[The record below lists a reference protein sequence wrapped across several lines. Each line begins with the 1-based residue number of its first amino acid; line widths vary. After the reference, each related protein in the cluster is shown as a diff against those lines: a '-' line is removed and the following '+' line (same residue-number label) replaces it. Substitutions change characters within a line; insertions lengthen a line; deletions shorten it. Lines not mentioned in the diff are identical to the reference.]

1 MKRKAVKL
9 SEYLLLVILA
19 LIFLYISFRNLG
31 AAEVA
36 NSDEARHG
44 VSAYEMLQTGNW
56 IENTF
61 NYEKDLWNLKPPV
74 SFWAEAASMRI
85 FGYSIWAFRF
95 PSVIAFMTIFFMVCF
110 FLLKKYNMLTC
121 AFFMML
127 FIAFDDFFFAHFG
140 RAGDADAI
148 YGLFYILSL
157 LCLYEYGTVDGKVNR
172 LYLSG
177 FFAAMAFLTKSFH
190 AMVLYLILTIYVLA
204 LSKKK
209 QLKWKNVLAAIVCAL
224 LPIALWGAW
233 RYSFDGM
240 TFLGSMFST
249 DVTERVSGSKKNPLE
264 YARWLGTIVFY
275 WMPRIYVAVL
285 GSSLFVLLRERILPD
300 REKNAILFWGLSLGT
315 PLVVYT
321 CSFAKANWYFLP
333 FMITLC
339 MSASIALG
347 RAIPVVLSGLTGKQR
362 HRLVIRKFFYG
373 LILLLWISVF
383 GYSSLNIG
391 RNIKKADE
399 LQLSDVQT
407 ALRDL
412 PGDGRNTEYGGLC
425 AYIYKPDV
433 SEGLPEQWE
442 QADLFV
448 AELYNDYH
456 CKEGGISAFLETEGA
471 VLYIPKDMQRR
482 DPRLSECILVA
493 ENEEYVVL
501 FHGAPSSALL
511 S

>member
-1 MKRKAVKL
+1 MKRNAVKL
-9 SEYLLLVILA
+9 SEYMIIVILA

-44 VSAYEMLQTGNW
+44 VSAYEMLQTENW
-56 IENTF
+56 IENTY

-74 SFWAEAASMRI
+74 SFWAEATSMRV
-85 FGYSIWAFRF
+85 FGYSIWAFRL
-95 PSVIAFMTIFFMVCF
+95 PSVMAFMTMFFVVCF
-110 FLLKKYNMLTC
+110 FLMKKYDTLTC
-121 AFFMML
+121 AFFMLL
-127 FIAFDDFFFAHFG
+127 FIAFDDFFFAHYG
-140 RAGDADAI
+140 RPGDADAI
-148 YGLFYILSL
+148 YGLLYILSL
-157 LCLYEYGTVDGKVNR
+157 LCLYDYATEDGKANR
-172 LYLSG
+172 LYLSA

-190 AMVLYLILTIYVLA
+190 AMVLYLILVIYVLA

-209 QLKWKNVLAAIVCAL
+209 RLKWKNVLVAIVCSL
-224 LPIALWGAW
+224 LPIALWGTW

-249 DVTERVSGSKKNPLE
+249 DVTERVSGSKKNPVE

-275 WMPRIYVAVL
+275 WMPRMYVAVL
-285 GSSLFVLLRERILPD
+285 CSSLFVLLREKKFPY
-300 REKNAILFWGLSLGT
+300 REKNKILFWGLSLGT
-315 PLVVYT
+315 PLVVYI
-321 CSFAKANWYFLP
+321 CAFAKANWYFLP
-333 FMITLC
+333 FMICLC

-347 RAIPVVLSGLTGKQR
+347 RAVPVAFLRLTGKR
-362 HRLVIRKFFYG
+362 EHGLIARKMICG
-373 LILLLWISVF
+373 LILLLWISVL
-383 GYSSLNIG
+383 GYSALNVG

-399 LQLSDVQT
+399 LQLSALQT

-412 PGDGRNTEYGGLC
+412 PGDGRNTEYCGLC
-425 AYIYKPDV
+425 AFIYKPDV
-433 SEGLPEQWE
+433 SEGLPECWE

-456 CKEGGISAFLETEGA
+456 CKEGGISAFLDTEGS

-493 ENEEYVVL
+493 ENKEYVVL
-501 FHGAPSSALL
+501 YHSPEKE
-511 S
+511 

>member
-74 SFWAEAASMRI
+74 SFWAEAASMKV

-95 PSVIAFMTIFFMVCF
+95 PSVTAFMTMFFVICF
-110 FLLKKYNMLTC
+110 FLMKKYDTLTC
-121 AFFMML
+121 TFFMIL
-127 FIAFDDFFFAHFG
+127 FIAFDDLFFAHFG

-157 LCLYEYGTVDGKVNR
+157 LCLYEYGTIDGKENR
-172 LYLSG
+172 LYLSA

-190 AMVLYLILTIYVLA
+190 AMVLYLILVIYVMA
-204 LSKKK
+204 LSRKK
-209 QLKWKNVLAAIVCAL
+209 QLKWQTVLAAMICAF
-224 LPIALWGAW
+224 LPIALWGGW

-249 DVTERVSGSKKNPLE
+249 DVTERVSGSKKNPVE
-264 YARWLGTIVFY
+264 YASWLGTIVFY
-275 WMPRIYVAVL
+275 WMPRMYVAVL
-285 GSSLFVLLRERILPD
+285 CSSLFVLLKERKFPN
-300 REKNAILFWGLSLGT
+300 REKNVLLFWLLSLGA

-339 MSASIALG
+339 ISASIALG
-347 RAIPVVLSGLTGKQR
+347 KAVPAVLLKLTGKR
-362 HRLVIRKFFYG
+362 EYG
-373 LILLLWISVF
+373 LIARKMVYGALLLLWISII
-383 GYSSLNIG
+383 GYSALNIG
-391 RNIKKADE
+391 RNIKKTDT
-399 LQLSDVQT
+399 LRLSAVQT

-412 PGDGRNTEYGGLC
+412 PGDGRNTEYAGLC
-425 AYIYKPDV
+425 AFIYNPDV
-433 SEGLPEQWE
+433 SEGLPEHWE
-442 QADLFV
+442 QAELFV

-456 CKEGGISAFLETEGA
+456 CKQGGISAFLDTEGS
-471 VLYIPKDMQRR
+471 VLYIPKDLQRI

-501 FHGAPSSALL
+501 FHGALL
-511 S
+511 SLPRA